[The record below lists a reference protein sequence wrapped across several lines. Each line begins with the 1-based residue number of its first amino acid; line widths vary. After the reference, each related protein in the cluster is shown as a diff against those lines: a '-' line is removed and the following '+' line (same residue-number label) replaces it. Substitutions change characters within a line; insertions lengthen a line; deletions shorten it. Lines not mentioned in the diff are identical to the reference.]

1 MFRQTGLGSSKLL
14 CATKGVQHTVS
25 NKASIQKS
33 LSVFANLFIGFSFI
47 GSGIV
52 RDSLGSEGIWFI
64 LLALAIHFK
73 MKVAWVGML
82 VTTAASALIC
92 LNLIVSLLPTSL
104 NGGLHFSSNNNQLF
118 QLGSIAHF
126 SLAMLWTMYFALQFY
141 FLNQPTTK
149 AYFVRT

>member
-1 MFRQTGLGSSKLL
+1 MFLPVMRVL
-14 CATKGVQHTVS
+14 CAMKGIQHMVS

-33 LSVFANLFIGFSFI
+33 LLVFANLFIGFSFI
-47 GSGIV
+47 GIGIV
-52 RDSLGSEGIWFI
+52 RDSLGAEGIWFT

-82 VTTAASALIC
+82 VTAAFSAVIC
-92 LNLIVSLLPTSL
+92 LNLIISLLPTSL

-118 QLGSIAHF
+118 QLGSLAHF
-126 SLAMLWTMYFALQFY
+126 SLAMLWTVYFALQFY